1 MPQNDIGLPPFNVKE
16 LPTRP
21 KYFIPTPWGEWKT
34 GKERVERQ
42 KKEKEKDEEFQKQ
55 LNIQFRRRVRDNPH
69 INFSTDN
76 FGSGKHIKSIDEKV
90 RDLLEDPNYP
100 ENKFSS
106 LRCETLLVSNELDD
120 TRKELEDTKKELE
133 DTKNELS

>member
-34 GKERVERQ
+34 GKERVERL
-42 KKEKEKDEEFQKQ
+42 KKEKEEDEEFQKQ
-55 LNIQFRRRVRDNPH
+55 MNIQFRRRVRDNPH

-76 FGSGKHIKSIDEKV
+76 FGSGKHIKSID
-90 RDLLEDPNYP
+90 
-100 ENKFSS
+100 
-106 LRCETLLVSNELDD
+106 
-120 TRKELEDTKKELE
+120 KKSKR
-133 DTKNELS
+133 TT